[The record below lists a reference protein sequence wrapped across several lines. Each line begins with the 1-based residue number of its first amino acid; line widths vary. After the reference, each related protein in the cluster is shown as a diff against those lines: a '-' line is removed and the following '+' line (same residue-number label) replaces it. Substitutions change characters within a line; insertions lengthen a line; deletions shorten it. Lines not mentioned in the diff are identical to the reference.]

1 MTISVKYYHME
12 HLYFCLA
19 QERAVSLLE
28 LRHHCYPK
36 SATHFQI
43 VWKLYTVEILI
54 IMDFNICINMIVRR
68 EIIIC
73 LSLSI
78 KKKKKTFIS
87 RKMSKTCQHFS
98 IWATSTQP
106 TNVKLVG
113 QHSLLQINY
122 WYCFLGTLL
131 QFYTPWIRCVKRH
144 FLSKD
149 IQLHNSE
156 AHV

>member
-1 MTISVKYYHME
+1 ME

-78 KKKKKTFIS
+78 KKKKKDFYFQKNEQNVPAFQHLSYFNSTHKCKTS
-87 RKMSKTCQHFS
+87 RAAFS
-98 IWATSTQP
+98 FA
-106 TNVKLVG
+106 NKLLVLF
-113 QHSLLQINY
+113 SRNAFTI
-122 WYCFLGTLL
+122 
-131 QFYTPWIRCVKRH
+131 
-144 FLSKD
+144 
-149 IQLHNSE
+149 LHTMN
-156 AHV
+156 